1 MTDAAA
7 LPDRT
12 TQMLDL
18 LAEMDLAAAQHV
30 HAQLLATTEPA
41 EVATLARAYQRAS
54 RGLRQ
59 VLMLKMKHEKDRAEA
74 AERAAVPSVF
84 ADSARS
90 TWPISAPD
98 SCRTPSAAWPQPP
111 GRTNPACKREA
122 LDRLDVLIADW
133 LADDNEEKLFLDR
146 LDDWSSTPA
155 KRLDLP
161 LALARQWE
169 DLPEPIQTFDPAVI
183 PWPPQRSR
191 TPTPADR
198 AKRP

>member
-41 EVATLARAYQRAS
+41 ELAPLARAYQRAS

-59 VLMLKMKHEKDRAEA
+59 VLMLKMKHEKERAEA
-74 AERAAVPSVF
+74 ADRAAEPSIF
-84 ADSARS
+84 ADDARRRMAD
-90 TWPISAPD
+90 I
-98 SCRTPSAAWPQPP
+98 RTEQLQDAVSRVAAAAWPDKPRLQ
-111 GRTNPACKREA
+111 REA
-122 LDRLDVLIADW
+122 LDRLDVLIDDW

-146 LDDWSSTPA
+146 FDDPVIDA
-155 KRLDLP
+155 CERL
-161 LALARQWE
+161 E
-169 DLPEPIQTFDPAVI
+169 HVTGKQT
-183 PWPPQRSR
+183 RSGSNGY
-191 TPTPADR
+191 
-198 AKRP
+198 

>member
-74 AERAAVPSVF
+74 AARAAGRRR
-84 ADSARS
+84 ALDLRRRCAR
-90 TWPISAPD
+90 PHGAL
-98 SCRTPSAAWPQPP
+98 RTEQLQDAVGRVAAAAWPDKPRLQ
-111 GRTNPACKREA
+111 REA
-122 LDRLDVLIADW
+122 LDRLDVLIDDW
-133 LADDNEEKLFLDR
+133 LTDDDEEKLFLDR
-146 LDDWSSTPA
+146 LDDLVIDA
-155 KRLDLP
+155 CERLDLP

-169 DLPEPIQTFDPAVI
+169 NLPTPAQTFDPATA
-183 PWPPQRSR
+183 PPGEV
-191 TPTPADR
+191 PHADTG
-198 AKRP
+198 